1 MSDLIFNDMND
12 HARTRQHISPAR
24 LWFGFAGSAVSW
36 IALGIIDLLITWQA
50 CLGQEQYGGAHLE
63 PGVKVL
69 YLAFTLLLLVT
80 AISAG
85 GMSFRNWRELSRG
98 GSLIDAEGRE
108 REEYMALI
116 GVFVSFTLGIG
127 IVLLGLPLAIIDLC
141 VRAR

>member
-1 MSDLIFNDMND
+1 MND
-12 HARTRQHISPAR
+12 QDQTRKAITPAR
-24 LWFGFAGSAVSW
+24 LWFGFAGSAASW
-36 IALGIIDLLITWQA
+36 IALGIIDLLITWRA

-69 YLAFTLLLLVT
+69 YLVVTLLLLVT
-80 AISAG
+80 ALWAG
-85 GMSFRNWRELSRG
+85 GVSFRNWRELSRG
-98 GSLIDAEGRE
+98 GRLAKAEGQG

-127 IVLLGLPLAIIDLC
+127 ILLLGIPIAVIDLC

>member
-1 MSDLIFNDMND
+1 MWDLTCKRMND
-12 HARTRQHISPAR
+12 QPETRPHISPAR
-24 LWFGFAGSAVSW
+24 LWFGFAGSAASW

-50 CLGQEQYGGAHLE
+50 CLGKEQYGGAHVE

-69 YLAFTLLLLVT
+69 YLMVTLALLVT
-80 AISAG
+80 AVSAG
-85 GMSFRNWRELSRG
+85 GVSFRNWRELSG
-98 GSLIDAEGRE
+98 GRSLANAEGRG

-127 IVLLGLPLAIIDLC
+127 IVLLGIPLALIDLC

>member
-1 MSDLIFNDMND
+1 MND
-12 HARTRQHISPAR
+12 PAQTRQHVSPGR
-24 LWFGFAGSAVSW
+24 LWFGFAGSAASW

-50 CLGQEQYGGAHLE
+50 CLGKEQYGGAHVE

-69 YLAFTLLLLVT
+69 YLMVTLALLVT
-80 AISAG
+80 AVSAG
-85 GMSFRNWRELSRG
+85 GVSFRNWRELSG
-98 GSLIDAEGRE
+98 GRSLANAEGRG

-127 IVLLGLPLAIIDLC
+127 IVLLGIPLALIDLC

>member
-1 MSDLIFNDMND
+1 MND
-12 HARTRQHISPAR
+12 QAQKRQHISPAR
-24 LWFGFAGSAVSW
+24 LWFGFAGSAGSW

-50 CLGQEQYGGAHLE
+50 CLGQEQYGGAHLD

-69 YLAFTLLLLVT
+69 YLVVTLLLLITAVT
-80 AISAG
+80 AG
-85 GMSFRNWRELSRG
+85 GVSFRNWRELSHS
-98 GSLIDAEGRE
+98 GSLAKAEGRG

-127 IVLLGLPLAIIDLC
+127 IVLLGIPLAIIDLC

>member
-1 MSDLIFNDMND
+1 MND
-12 HARTRQHISPAR
+12 LSRTRPSISPAR
-24 LWFGFAGSAVSW
+24 LWFGFAGSAASW
-36 IALGIIDLLITWQA
+36 IALGVTDLLITWQA
-50 CLGQEQYGGAHLE
+50 CLGKEQYGGANFD

-69 YLAFTLLLLVT
+69 YLLVTLLLLIT

-85 GMSFRNWRELSRG
+85 GVSFRNWRELSPG
-98 GSLIDAEGRE
+98 GSLANAEARG

-127 IVLLGLPLAIIDLC
+127 IIWLGIPLAMIDLC

>member
-1 MSDLIFNDMND
+1 MND
-12 HARTRQHISPAR
+12 QTQTRRPISQAR
-24 LWFGFAGSAVSW
+24 LWFGFAGSAASW
-36 IALGIIDLLITWQA
+36 VALGIIDLLITWQA

-63 PGVKVL
+63 PGVKAL
-69 YLAFTLLLLVT
+69 YLMVTVLLLVT

-85 GMSFRNWRELSRG
+85 GVSFRNWRELSRG
-98 GSLIDAEGRE
+98 GNLANAEGRG

-127 IVLLGLPLAIIDLC
+127 IVLLGIPLTIIDLC

>member
-1 MSDLIFNDMND
+1 MND
-12 HARTRQHISPAR
+12 PAQTRQPISPVR
-24 LWFGFAGSAVSW
+24 LWFGFAGSAAAW

-50 CLGQEQYGGAHLE
+50 CLGKEQYGGAHFE
-63 PGVKVL
+63 PGVKIL
-69 YLAFTLLLLVT
+69 YLAITLLLLVT

-85 GMSFRNWRELSRG
+85 GVSFLNWRELSRG
-98 GSLIDAEGRE
+98 GSLANAEGRG

-127 IVLLGLPLAIIDLC
+127 IVLLGVPLTVIDLC

>member
-1 MSDLIFNDMND
+1 MND
-12 HARTRQHISPAR
+12 QAKKRHHISPAR
-24 LWFGFAGSAVSW
+24 LWFGFVGSAGSW
-36 IALGIIDLLITWQA
+36 IALGVIDLLITWQA

-69 YLAFTLLLLVT
+69 YFVVTVLLLIT
-80 AISAG
+80 AVAAG
-85 GMSFRNWRELSRG
+85 GVSFRNWRELSRN
-98 GSLIDAEGRE
+98 GSLANAEGRG

-127 IVLLGLPLAIIDLC
+127 IVWSGIPIAIIDLC